1 MADGVGPSVL
11 KAKKAMSSREIL
23 QFALGATPAAVQ
35 IAILVAM
42 FRNGSRKRFP
52 MFWTYTLY
60 QILLTATLMVFFQ
73 FGEMEYFLA
82 YWAGAAMSAFLGFA
96 VIYECFSEAMKP
108 YETLRDLGRLLFRW
122 TAIVMVIVGVVF
134 ALSTPGGTESTVMV
148 RNILILERAIRIMQC
163 GMLLLLYLFSHHVG
177 ITWRNQL
184 FGIVFGFGL
193 YASSNLVMYS
203 LRSRLGEDW
212 NTSASVLNALSYLFV
227 TALWA
232 GYMMAPAAE
241 RTPVRKDAPLILE
254 RWNTELAA
262 IGHPRP
268 VQGAFLPGLE
278 EAVDRVMTRGVGP
291 N

>member
-1 MADGVGPSVL
+1 
-11 KAKKAMSSREIL
+11 MSSREIL
-23 QFALGATPAAVQ
+23 TYVLGVAPAAVQ
-35 IAILVAM
+35 IAIIVAM
-42 FRNGSRKRFP
+42 FRSGSRKRFP

-60 QILLTATLMVFFQ
+60 QVLLTATLLVFFQ
-73 FGEMEYFLA
+73 LGILEYFFA
-82 YWAGAAMSAFLGFA
+82 YWAGAAVSAFLGFA

-122 TAIVMVIVGVVF
+122 AALVMGIVGFVF
-134 ALSTPGGTESTVMV
+134 VLSTPSGAEHTVFV
-148 RNILILERAIRIMQC
+148 QNILIVERAIRIIQC

-193 YASSNLVMYS
+193 YASSNLLMYS
-203 LRSRLGEDW
+203 LRSRLGEGW
-212 NTSASVLNALSYLFV
+212 NDSASLMNSLCYLLTV
-227 TALWA
+227 GLWA

-241 RTPVRKDAPLILE
+241 RNRVHNDAPLILQ

-262 IGHPRP
+262 INNPRP

-278 EAVDRVMTRGVGP
+278 ETVSRVMTRGAGLD
-291 N
+291 

>member
-1 MADGVGPSVL
+1 
-11 KAKKAMSSREIL
+11 
-23 QFALGATPAAVQ
+23 
-35 IAILVAM
+35 M
-42 FRNGSRKRFP
+42 FCP
-52 MFWTYTLY
+52 YTTF
-60 QILLTATLMVFFQ
+60 QILLSIALVVFYRM
-73 FGEMEYFLA
+73 GELDYFFA

-96 VIYECFSEAMKP
+96 VIYECFGEALKP
-108 YETLRDLGRLLFRW
+108 YETIRDLGRLLFRW

-134 ALSTPGGTESTVMV
+134 ALSTPGGTEGTILV

-193 YASSNLVMYS
+193 YASSNLLMYS

-212 NTSASVLNALSYLFV
+212 NTSASLMNAFCYLLTV
-227 TALWA
+227 GIWA

-241 RTPVRKDAPLILE
+241 RTLVRSEAPLILE
-254 RWNTELAA
+254 RWNRELAA
-262 IGHPRP
+262 INHPQP

-278 EAVDRVMTRGVGP
+278 EAVDRVMTQRTSGLD
-291 N
+291 

>member
-1 MADGVGPSVL
+1 
-11 KAKKAMSSREIL
+11 MSSHIVL
-23 QFALGATPAAVQ
+23 QYVLGAAPALVQ
-35 IAILVAM
+35 MAIITAM

-52 MFWTYTLY
+52 MFWTYTIY
-60 QILLTATLMVFFQ
+60 QILLTITLMVFYQ
-73 FGEMEYFLA
+73 FGELDYFFV

-108 YETLRDLGRLLFRW
+108 YETIRDLGRLLFRW
-122 TAIVMVIVGVVF
+122 TAIVMVLVGVVF
-134 ALSTPGGTESTVMV
+134 ALSTPGGTESTVLV

-193 YASSNLVMYS
+193 YASSNLLMYS

-212 NTSASVLNALSYLFV
+212 NTSASIMNALCYLTTV
-227 TALWA
+227 GIWA

-241 RTPVRKDAPLILE
+241 RTPVRSDAPLILE

-278 EAVDRVMTRGVGP
+278 ETVDRVMTRGAGA

>member
-1 MADGVGPSVL
+1 
-11 KAKKAMSSREIL
+11 MSSREIY
-23 QFALGATPAAVQ
+23 QFALGAVPAAVQ
-35 IAILVAM
+35 IAIVVAM

-108 YETLRDLGRLLFRW
+108 YDTLRDLGRLLFRW

-134 ALSTPGGTESTVMV
+134 ALSAPGGTESTVMV

-193 YASSNLVMYS
+193 YASSNLLMYS
-203 LRSRLGEDW
+203 LRSRLGEGW
-212 NTSASVLNALSYLFV
+212 NDSASLMNSLCYLLTV
-227 TALWA
+227 SLWA

-241 RTPVRKDAPLILE
+241 RTLVRNQAPLILE

-262 IGHPRP
+262 ISHPVP

-278 EAVDRVMTRGVGP
+278 EAVSRVMTRGNRAGLD
-291 N
+291 

>member
-1 MADGVGPSVL
+1 
-11 KAKKAMSSREIL
+11 MSSREIY
-23 QFALGATPAAVQ
+23 QFALGAVPAAVQ
-35 IAILVAM
+35 IAIVVAM

-108 YETLRDLGRLLFRW
+108 YDTLRDLGRLLFRW

-193 YASSNLVMYS
+193 YASSNLLMYS
-203 LRSRLGEDW
+203 LRSRLGEGW
-212 NTSASVLNALSYLFV
+212 NDSASLMNSLCYLLTV
-227 TALWA
+227 SLWA

-241 RTPVRKDAPLILE
+241 RTLVRNQAPLILE

-262 IGHPRP
+262 ISHPVP

-278 EAVDRVMTRGVGP
+278 EAVSRVMTRGNRAGLD
-291 N
+291 